1 MKEHLAAA
9 GRRYLHTAAAAFIVF
24 VLGLLAAPDLI
35 SDNLRIY
42 GLVFLVALG
51 AGALKFIAD
60 VLPFFSFQRY
70 VPEKYRV
77 YAAWADAFLQA
88 AVSTFVVEAPGF
100 LNAPDLNAARAALT
114 AAIVG
119 AVTAGVRA
127 IEGLLTRSE
136 RPRTVAALKLQP
148 QPA

>member
-1 MKEHLAAA
+1 MKDHLAAA
-9 GRRYLHTAAAAFIVF
+9 GRRYLHTALAAFIAF

-35 SDNLRIY
+35 ADNLRIY

-60 VLPFFSFQRY
+60 ILPYFSLQNY

-88 AVSTFVVEAPGF
+88 AVSTFVVEAPGIF
-100 LNAPDLNAARAALT
+100 NAPDLNAARAA
-114 AAIVG
+114 AVAVIVG
-119 AVTAGVRA
+119 ALTAGVRA
-127 IEGLLTRSE
+127 IEGLLTPAERS
-136 RPRTVAALKLQP
+136 RTAAALKLQP
-148 QPA
+148 AA